1 VGHAKPRRWGE
12 WRVQGSY
19 RYLQSDA
26 TLDSLTDSDFH
37 LGGTNTKG
45 FTVGGTLG
53 LLDGMSLTGRWM
65 SANEVTGS
73 PLAIDVFQL
82 DLTAEF

>member
-1 VGHAKPRRWGE
+1 
-12 WRVQGSY
+12 
-19 RYLQSDA
+19 
-26 TLDSLTDSDFH
+26 
-37 LGGTNTKG
+37 
-45 FTVGGTLG
+45 VGGTLG